1 MSKVIVAKLVNFN
14 INVIIAKTSPPT
26 TGAGI
31 QYFDK
36 KFTFLLKNFP
46 K

>member
-1 MSKVIVAKLVNFN
+1 MSKFIVAKLVNFN
-14 INVIIAKTSPPT
+14 INVIIAKTSPQT

-31 QYFDK
+31 QYLDK
-36 KFTFLLKNFP
+36 KFTFVLKNFP